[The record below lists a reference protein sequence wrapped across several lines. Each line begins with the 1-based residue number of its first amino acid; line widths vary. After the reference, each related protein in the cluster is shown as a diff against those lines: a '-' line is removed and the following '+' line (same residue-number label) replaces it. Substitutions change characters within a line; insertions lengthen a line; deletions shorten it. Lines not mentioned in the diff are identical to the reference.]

1 MRSKCCKKK
10 EILMVLGAAG
20 VGEGLARKLTEGDL
34 DKKKNFSGV
43 VRIRDGYE

>member
-34 DKKKNFSGV
+34 DKKKFQWSGEDKRWV
-43 VRIRDGYE
+43 